1 MAVIGAGLSPDGSLL
16 LTVSASEDRERQV
29 AVRDVAGRHE
39 TILVHEEPGNAPSD
53 LTGRV
58 STWAQNDTILI
69 LGRERNRG
77 TLLVLDRG
85 NQDVPD

>member
-1 MAVIGAGLSPDGSLL
+1 M
-16 LTVSASEDRERQV
+16 
-29 AVRDVAGRHE
+29 AVRDVAGHHE
-39 TILVHEEPGNAPSD
+39 TILVNEEPGNAPSD

-69 LGRERNRG
+69 LGRDLDRG